1 MGIPGGAGRGPRIRR
16 VPSSQL
22 GYASP
27 LPRYTHPDRGVCPD
41 LRSYLLGDILSIAL
55 RDGNRGVAHRCRG
68 YGGAFRHVCDLPG
81 SSSRQYVGR
90 SDVGASIASISSGLH
105 AATRSGSHAGFLG
118 SGLAPLR
125 CLHTNPS
132 SPMNKGISP
141 GGSPVHAMTE
151 RTSNSYRRS
160 APPAGTSRDLNGAD
174 PPPESK
180 P

>member
-90 SDVGASIASISSGLH
+90 SDVGASIAQDQLRASRRYPIWVTRGFPRFGPSALEMSPYQPVQPNEQRHQSGRFTSSCYDR
-105 AATRSGSHAGFLG
+105 ADIEFI
-118 SGLAPLR
+118 
-125 CLHTNPS
+125 PS
-132 SPMNKGISP
+132 FCAS
-141 GGSPVHAMTE
+141 
-151 RTSNSYRRS
+151 RRNV
-160 APPAGTSRDLNGAD
+160 A
-174 PPPESK
+174 
-180 P
+180 